1 MQISIDDLDK
11 FAAAFWNHVKEAKVF
26 AFHGGIGAGKTTIIK
41 ALCKYK
47 GVMDNMSSPTF
58 SIINEYGYKDE
69 QGVKKIFHIDLYRL
83 ENAEEAIQAGVEECV
98 NSGSVCFVE
107 WPEKTP
113 ELFDEETWHVMIEQV
128 NENNRAIKIQR
139 GV

>member
-1 MQISIDDLDK
+1 M
-11 FAAAFWNHVKEAKVF
+11 
-26 AFHGGIGAGKTTIIK
+26 
-41 ALCKYK
+41 
-47 GVMDNMSSPTF
+47 
-58 SIINEYGYKDE
+58 
-69 QGVKKIFHIDLYRL
+69 